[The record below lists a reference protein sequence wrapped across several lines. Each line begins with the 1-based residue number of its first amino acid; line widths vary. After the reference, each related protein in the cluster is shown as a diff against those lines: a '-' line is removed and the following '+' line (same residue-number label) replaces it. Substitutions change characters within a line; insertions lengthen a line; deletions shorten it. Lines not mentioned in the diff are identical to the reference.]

1 MGGMSGIQTPNNK
14 ALPWYHFLIIK
25 EKQKWKAM
33 FDMLINILVA
43 YNCVSITL
51 SISFEVNS
59 SGILKMFDDYF
70 VEPMFGLDILFNFLM
85 EFKDSETQQPVREF
99 TLIAKN
105 YMFGGSFLF
114 DFLAI
119 IPIKTIMGDE
129 GTGSLNK
136 ILRMVRITRMLKLL
150 DIARFNHSLK
160 SFFEND
166 SS

>member
-1 MGGMSGIQTPNNK
+1 
-14 ALPWYHFLIIK
+14 
-25 EKQKWKAM
+25 
-33 FDMLINILVA
+33 
-43 YNCVSITL
+43 
-51 SISFEVNS
+51 
-59 SGILKMFDDYF
+59 
-70 VEPMFGLDILFNFLM
+70 MFGLDILFNFLM